1 MNGAER
7 SPLKMTTIP
16 TLTSEDYPT
25 AAEMIA
31 TGHRFENGQW
41 TSDAIEAHF
50 AAQRA
55 AEEAAKAQRAAE
67 MADPAYVAF

>member
-1 MNGAER
+1 
-7 SPLKMTTIP
+7 MT

-50 AAQRA
+50 AAKRA
-55 AEEAAKAQRAAE
+55 AEEAAKAQRAVE
-67 MADPAYVAF
+67 MADPDAVWF

>member
-50 AAQRA
+50 AAK
-55 AEEAAKAQRAAE
+55 AAKEDAAKDRCAAE
-67 MADPAYVAF
+67 MAETDHVAF

>member
-1 MNGAER
+1 MNG
-7 SPLKMTTIP
+7 LP

-50 AAQRA
+50 AAKRAKEDAARALRA
-55 AEEAAKAQRAAE
+55 AD